1 MKLHLKKLAVLRQ
14 INHLLQMNIIAENG
28 ILHHKDLLSNG
39 RQMNYKSKTI
49 SHSSSCFNNLRPGD
63 KNIIFNNTISALK
76 LMKDLK

>member
-39 RQMNYKSKTI
+39 RQMNYKSKTSHIPLPVLTICGLEIKI
-49 SHSSSCFNNLRPGD
+49 SYSITPFL
-63 KNIIFNNTISALK
+63 L
-76 LMKDLK
+76 